1 MNKIISISMFFFATP
16 LFSKAQFFYKDI
28 ISTTQAAEE
37 LETYQMSGVHNIKIN
52 SIESNG
58 EPSEGF
64 FCEKKISKDYKKVTL
79 YTKLNGSSKSI
90 LISYFNEKKQL
101 LKTYD
106 SSEIVVSSNEYEYDN
121 KGRLTSIKYTS
132 HSNDDDFVNQITEE
146 HVYFYKEENLPQS
159 MYRIKNTTDTTIVL
173 FSLDEHNNISIE
185 KETKNASKYYYYYN
199 TSHKLTD
206 IVHSNEYKNKL
217 VADYLFEYNAQGLL
231 SQMTTTEDGNDNFSI
246 WKYSYDDKLKTQ
258 ERIFSKDGVM
268 LGKMEY
274 EYK

>member
-1 MNKIISISMFFFATP
+1 MNKIITISMFFLAAP

-58 EPSEGF
+58 EQSEGF
-64 FCEKKISKDYKKVTL
+64 YCEKKISKDYKKVTL
-79 YTKLNGSSKSI
+79 YTRLNGSSKSI
-90 LISYFNEKKQL
+90 LVSYYNNKKQL
-101 LKTYD
+101 LRTYD
-106 SSEIVVSSNEYEYDN
+106 SAEIVVSSNEYEYDN

-132 HSNDDDFVNQITEE
+132 HSNDEDFVNQITEE
-146 HVYFYKEENLPQS
+146 HVYFYKEENVPQS
-159 MYRIKNTTDTTIVL
+159 MYRIKNSTDTTMVL